1 MRFNKYPVLLVLTFV
16 GWPTEVKY
24 GEGNFK

>member
-1 MRFNKYPVLLVLTFV
+1 MRFNKYPVPLVLTFV

-24 GEGNFK
+24 GQYNFK